1 LETSFFN
8 SKPFLKWAGGKTQL
22 IQQLEDRLP
31 SRVKTSKK
39 IENYIEP
46 FIGGGAFF
54 FYLRNNYE
62 IKKSVIVDI
71 NPEIIL
77 GYKTIQKKHSDLIES
92 LTEIQRQYIS
102 LAEEKRKVFF
112 YDIRES
118 FNKKIPSMDYK
129 NFNSTWIERTTQL
142 IFLNKTCFNGL
153 FRQNSKGEFN
163 VPFGDYKNPKICDD
177 TNIKACNKALQ
188 NTEILNGD
196 FLIVKPYVTADTLIY
211 LDPPYRPIS
220 KTSSFNSYSKGGF
233 GDEEQKRLAVFFAEM
248 SLRGAYLILSN
259 SDPKNIDEDDN
270 FFDEMYNEYK
280 IDRIAASRM
289 INSKADKRGILNE
302 ILVTSF

>member
-1 LETSFFN
+1 MKSN
-8 SKPFLKWAGGKTQL
+8 SINAKPFLKWAGGKTQL

-31 SRVKTSKK
+31 SSVKTSKK
-39 IENYIEP
+39 IKNYIEP

-54 FYLRNNYE
+54 FYLRNQYE
-62 IKKSVIVDI
+62 IESSVIADI

-77 GYKTIQKKHSDLIES
+77 GYKTIQKKSSDLIES
-92 LTEIQRQYIS
+92 LKEIQDKYIS
-102 LAEEKRKVFF
+102 LSEEKRKIFF

-129 NFNSTWIERTTQL
+129 KFNPTWIERATQL

-163 VPFGDYKNPKICDD
+163 VPFGDYKNPKICDEL
-177 TNIKACNKALQ
+177 NIKECSKALQ

-196 FLIVKPYVTADTLIY
+196 FLITKPFVTADTLIY

-233 GDEEQKRLAVFFAEM
+233 GDDEQKRLAVFFAEM

-270 FFDEMYNEYK
+270 FFDEMYHEYK

-289 INSKADKRGILNE
+289 INSKADKRGILTNP
-302 ILVTSF
+302 LVVL

>member
-1 LETSFFN
+1 MESSFFN
-8 SKPFLKWAGGKTQL
+8 AKPFLKWAGGKTQL
-22 IQQLEDRLP
+22 IQQLEERLP
-31 SRVKTSKK
+31 SIVKTSKK
-39 IENYIEP
+39 IKNYIEP

-54 FYLRNNYE
+54 FYLRNHYE
-62 IKKSVIVDI
+62 IESSVIVDI

-77 GYKTIQKKHSDLIES
+77 GYKTIQKKSSELIES
-92 LTEIQRQYIS
+92 LKEIQHQYIS
-102 LAEEKRKVFF
+102 LSEEKRKLFF

-142 IFLNKTCFNGL
+142 IFLNKSCFNGL

-177 TNIKACNKALQ
+177 ANIKACNKALQ

-196 FLIVKPYVTADTLIY
+196 FLITKSFVTADTLIY

-233 GDEEQKRLAVFFAEM
+233 GDEEQKRLAAFFAEM

-270 FFDEMYNEYK
+270 FFDEMYNDYK